1 MREIEI
7 KILSKNLKEVELKAK
22 EQGCIFSDPII
33 QHDTIYSSKNSNND
47 FWEQTKEGDI
57 ILRIRRLANTAEFNL
72 KQQRS
77 NEMDNI
83 EYETKIENPEAMHQI
98 LFILG
103 WTPSVEVKKV
113 RRKGKIGNYKICL
126 DQVEELGD
134 FVELEKMT
142 DDNADPN
149 QVREELFQVL
159 ESLGLSRQDEEIKG
173 YDTQIFQLHLK
184 K

>member
-7 KILSKNLKEVELKAK
+7 KVRVKNLKVL
-22 EQGCIFSDPII
+22 EQKLQEKGCVLSAPIT
-33 QHDTIYSSKNSNND
+33 QHDTIYSLKENNND

-57 ILRIRRLANTAEFNL
+57 ILRIRRLTDTTEFNL

-83 EYETKIENPEAMHQI
+83 EYETEVKDAEIMHQM
-98 LFILG
+98 LGVLG
-103 WTPSVEVKKV
+103 WIPSVEVKKL
-113 RRKGKIGNYKICL
+113 RQKGKIGDYEICL
-126 DQVEELGD
+126 DKVEELGD

-142 DDNADPN
+142 SEDADPN
-149 QVREELFQVL
+149 KVREELFQVL
-159 ESLGLSRQDEEIKG
+159 ESFGLSRKDEEIRG